1 MQEFKALEAQ
11 AIAEAEAEA
20 AAAAAAA
27 SVSSAEVA
35 AAAAAGVSDPV
46 SSSSSERTYVVAV
59 DQTGADG
66 NGCPVP
72 VTVRVIGRLA
82 DATLVIPTDAVPD
95 ARGRIVRELRASN
108 ALGPLTQVRV
118 SVAGAQPLGGGQR
131 FEVESVVVDCPPE
144 GTEPAASAV
153 FAARGALD
161 ETHPRDARA
170 TRRRGGGALRGVG
183 GGDGEEAG
191 RREEVLVQRG
201 EKRLRVER
209 APKVLPRAVQKAKRE
224 DGGGVGGE
232 GGGRVDTRRDADGE

>member
-20 AAAAAAA
+20 AAAAA
-27 SVSSAEVA
+27 VA
-35 AAAAAGVSDPV
+35 AVAAGASDPV
-46 SSSSSERTYVVAV
+46 SSSTSERTYAVTV
-59 DQTGADG
+59 DQTGTDG

-161 ETHPRDARA
+161 ETHP
-170 TRRRGGGALRGVG
+170 
-183 GGDGEEAG
+183 EM
-191 RREEVLVQRG
+191 
-201 EKRLRVER
+201 RV
-209 APKVLPRAVQKAKRE
+209 
-224 DGGGVGGE
+224 
-232 GGGRVDTRRDADGE
+232 RRDATAEEPCEEWEEATAKKQGAEKKYWFSEARNASEWKEPRKYYPVRFKKPKGKTEEA